1 MKFLASLLIAA
12 CAFCVCFARPPA
24 NAQENALAAKNAAVK
39 ADADFTLELGA
50 NVAVLKK
57 IENEIYAGLDDGKL
71 YRISLHQTAPHARSE
86 APATSETQG
95 VPNGASAKESGIQAR
110 NTADGDKISN
120 AENSASGSAGE
131 GKISNGVGA
140 DKISNIA
147 SFDKISSGADGAG
160 ASGTGTDG
168 TDAKSANGTD
178 KIYAEKSLIFELAP
192 SKNYLDEPVGA
203 SIFDVDKLGERY
215 AFLYN
220 GDAFEKMLGVFAG
233 GEITHYKLPMTG
245 IKNLYFYDENTLI
258 LLGLGS
264 EILYF
269 DLPSGKVVFE
279 QKLTIAS
286 LGGSTYERA
295 TGTLLISCEGGIV
308 FYFDTGARKVVKQK
322 SLHKD
327 GIYSVALLGDRM
339 MSGSNDKER
348 SCYYESGEFHKF
360 FNARFAVFAVALNDE
375 RGAFSVKN
383 GINVI
388 DKSGEIIQ
396 KIKLQ
401 RDVVNY
407 LLFASGYLAGS
418 GYNRYVYFWEIK

>member
-1 MKFLASLLIAA
+1 MKFLASLLIIA
-12 CAFCVCFARPPA
+12 CTSCICFAKPPA

-50 NVAVLKK
+50 NIAVLKK
-57 IENEIYAGLDDGKL
+57 IGNEIYAGLDDGKL

-95 VPNGASAKESGIQAR
+95 APNGASAKESGIQAKD
-110 NTADGDKISN
+110 AASADKISN
-120 AENSASGSAGE
+120 AKNSASSSASEGKIPNGTGE
-131 GKISNGVGA
+131 GKIPN
-140 DKISNIA
+140 
-147 SFDKISSGADGAG
+147 GADGAG
-160 ASGTGTDG
+160 ASGRG

-233 GEITHYKLPMTG
+233 GEIAHYKLPMTG

-348 SCYYESGEFHKF
+348 SCYYENGEFYKF
-360 FNARFAVFAVALNDE
+360 FNARFAVFAVALSDE
-375 RGAFSVKN
+375 RGAFSVNN

-407 LLFASGYLAGS
+407 LLFTSGYLAGS

>member
-1 MKFLASLLIAA
+1 
-12 CAFCVCFARPPA
+12 
-24 NAQENALAAKNAAVK
+24 
-39 ADADFTLELGA
+39 
-50 NVAVLKK
+50 
-57 IENEIYAGLDDGKL
+57 
-71 YRISLHQTAPHARSE
+71 
-86 APATSETQG
+86 
-95 VPNGASAKESGIQAR
+95 
-110 NTADGDKISN
+110 
-120 AENSASGSAGE
+120 
-131 GKISNGVGA
+131 
-140 DKISNIA
+140 
-147 SFDKISSGADGAG
+147 
-160 ASGTGTDG
+160 
-168 TDAKSANGTD
+168 
-178 KIYAEKSLIFELAP
+178 
-192 SKNYLDEPVGA
+192 
-203 SIFDVDKLGERY
+203 
-215 AFLYN
+215 
-220 GDAFEKMLGVFAG
+220 
-233 GEITHYKLPMTG
+233 
-245 IKNLYFYDENTLI
+245 
-258 LLGLGS
+258 
-264 EILYF
+264 ILYF

-308 FYFDTGARKVVKQK
+308 FYFDAGARKVVKQK

-360 FNARFAVFAVALNDE
+360 FNARFAVFAVALSDE
-375 RGAFSVKN
+375 RGAFSVNN

-407 LLFASGYLAGS
+407 LLFTSGYLAGS

>member
-12 CAFCVCFARPPA
+12 CAFCVCFAKPPT
-24 NAQENALAAKNAAVK
+24 NAQENALAAKNATVK
-39 ADADFTLELGA
+39 VDADFTLELGA

-57 IENEIYAGLDDGKL
+57 IGNEIYAGLDDGKL
-71 YRISLHQTAPHARSE
+71 YRISLHQTAPRARSE
-86 APATSETQG
+86 ALATSETQEA
-95 VPNGASAKESGIQAR
+95 PNGASTKESGIQAR
-110 NTADGDKISN
+110 DTAGGDKISN
-120 AENSASGSAGE
+120 PENSASSSAGK
-131 GKISNGVGA
+131 G
-140 DKISNIA
+140 
-147 SFDKISSGADGAG
+147 KISSGADGAG
-160 ASGTGTDG
+160 ASGRG

-220 GDAFEKMLGVFAG
+220 GDAFEKMLGVFAN

-360 FNARFAVFAVALNDE
+360 FNARFAVFAVALSDE
-375 RGAFSVKN
+375 RGAFSVNN

-407 LLFASGYLAGS
+407 LLFTSGYLAGS

>member
-12 CAFCVCFARPPA
+12 CASCVCFAKPSA
-24 NAQENALAAKNAAVK
+24 NAQENALAAKNATVK

-57 IENEIYAGLDDGKL
+57 IGNEIYAGLDDGKL

-95 VPNGASAKESGIQAR
+95 ALNAASAKESGIQAKD
-110 NTADGDKISN
+110 AAGGDKISN

-131 GKISNGVGA
+131 GKIPNDAGG

-147 SFDKISSGADGAG
+147 SFDKISNIADGAG

-220 GDAFEKMLGVFAG
+220 GDAFEKMLGVFAN

-360 FNARFAVFAVALNDE
+360 FNARFAVFAVALSDE
-375 RGAFSVKN
+375 RGAFSVNN

-407 LLFASGYLAGS
+407 LLFTSGYLAGS